1 METKLNPILIN
12 RAVEIYATQPNV
24 HHKDVANELGINP
37 KTLKKLRGD
46 AKFWHR
52 VYNHFMISYEG
63 EIIDVVRAMLRE
75 AKAGNTSAGRLVM
88 EHSGKLKQHLDIRIS
103 SPYEQWLSSQGAKQ
117 LEPSKEIPR
126 SKSSEV
132 QDTNWIQ
139 DAEIV
144 EPPED
149 VKDEIDVM
157 DKKLIKKKKWL
168 ERRRELHSWFKR
180 AEAVGIAPLPAKRP
194 TKGQRMD
201 WEMSVIRAEEEQLN
215 TNAES

>member
-1 METKLNPILIN
+1 METKVNPILIN

-46 AKFWHR
+46 ANFWKQ
-52 VYNHFMISYEG
+52 VYDYFMVSYEG

-88 EHSGKLKQHLDIRIS
+88 EHSGKLKQHLNIRIT
-103 SPYEQWLSSQGAKQ
+103 SPYEQWMSSQGKQ
-117 LEPSKEIPR
+117 LEPSKELR
-126 SKSSEV
+126 SN
-132 QDTNWIQ
+132 DTTLADANWIE

-144 EPPED
+144 EPPDD
-149 VKDEIDVM
+149 VKADIDVM

-168 ERRRELHSWFKR
+168 QRRRELHSWFKR
-180 AEAVGIAPLPAKRP
+180 AEAVGIAPLPARRP
-194 TKGQRMD
+194 TKGQRLA
-201 WEMSVIRAEEEQLN
+201 WEESIIQAEGL
-215 TNAES
+215 

>member
-37 KTLKKLRGD
+37 KTLKKLRSD
-46 AKFWHR
+46 ANFWKQ
-52 VYNHFMISYEG
+52 VYDYFMVSYEG

-88 EHSGKLKQHLDIRIS
+88 EHSGKLKQHLNIRIS
-103 SPYEQWLSSQGAKQ
+103 APYDLWLQAKERNQ
-117 LEPSKEIPR
+117 LEPSKEHTDN
-126 SKSSEV
+126 
-132 QDTNWIQ
+132 QNWIE

-149 VKDEIDVM
+149 VKADIDVM

-180 AEAVGIAPLPAKRP
+180 AEAVGIAPMPARRP
-194 TKGQRMD
+194 TKGQRLA
-201 WEMSVIRAEEEQLN
+201 WEESIIQAEGL
-215 TNAES
+215 

>member
-37 KTLKKLRGD
+37 KTLKKLRSD
-46 AKFWHR
+46 ANFWKQ
-52 VYNHFMISYEG
+52 VYDYFMVSYEG

-88 EHSGKLKQHLDIRIS
+88 EHSGKLKQHLNIRIT
-103 SPYEQWLSSQGAKQ
+103 SPYEQWMSSQGKQ
-117 LEPSKEIPR
+117 LEPSKELLTLRNGVSP
-126 SKSSEV
+126 S
-132 QDTNWIQ
+132 IQ
-139 DAEIV
+139 NAEII

-149 VKDEIDVM
+149 VKADIDVM

-168 ERRRELHSWFKR
+168 QRRRELHSWFKR
-180 AEAVGIAPLPAKRP
+180 AEAVGIAPLPARRP
-194 TKGQRMD
+194 TKGQRLD
-201 WEMSVIRAEEEQLN
+201 WEMGIIRAEEDAIN
-215 TNAES
+215 

>member
-46 AKFWHR
+46 ANFWHK
-52 VYNHFMISYEG
+52 VYDYFMVSYEG

-88 EHSGKLKQHLDIRIS
+88 EHSGKLQQHLNIRIS
-103 SPYEQWLSSQGAKQ
+103 SPYESWLASQGKQ
-117 LEPSKEIPR
+117 LEPSKELT
-126 SKSSEV
+126 SSNGRFA
-132 QDTNWIQ
+132 DTNWIE

-144 EPPED
+144 EPPAD
-149 VKDEIDVM
+149 VKDNIDVM
-157 DKKLIKKKKWL
+157 DRELIKKKKWMD
-168 ERRRELHSWFKR
+168 RRRELYSWGKIFY
-180 AEAVGIAPLPAKRP
+180 
-194 TKGQRMD
+194 
-201 WEMSVIRAEEEQLN
+201 S
-215 TNAES
+215 

>member
-37 KTLKKLRGD
+37 KTLKKLRSD
-46 AKFWHR
+46 ANFWKQ
-52 VYNHFMISYEG
+52 VYDYFMVSYEG

-88 EHSGKLKQHLDIRIS
+88 EHSGKLKQHLNIRIT
-103 SPYEQWLSSQGAKQ
+103 SPYEQWMSSQGKQ
-117 LEPSKEIPR
+117 LEPSKELLTLRNGVSP
-126 SKSSEV
+126 S
-132 QDTNWIQ
+132 IQ
-139 DAEIV
+139 NAEII

-149 VKDEIDVM
+149 VKADIDVM

-180 AEAVGIAPLPAKRP
+180 AEAVGIAPMPARRP
-194 TKGQRMD
+194 TKGQRLA
-201 WEMSVIRAEEEQLN
+201 WEESIIQAEGL
-215 TNAES
+215 

>member
-37 KTLKKLRGD
+37 KTLKKLRSD
-46 AKFWHR
+46 ANFWKQ
-52 VYNHFMISYEG
+52 VYDYFMVSYEG

-88 EHSGKLKQHLDIRIS
+88 EHSGTLKQHLNIRIT
-103 SPYEQWLSSQGAKQ
+103 SPYEQWMSSQGKQ
-117 LEPSKEIPR
+117 LEPSKELLTLRNGVSP
-126 SKSSEV
+126 S
-132 QDTNWIQ
+132 IQ
-139 DAEIV
+139 NAEII

-149 VKDEIDVM
+149 VKADIDVI

-180 AEAVGIAPLPAKRP
+180 AEAVGIAPMPARRP
-194 TKGQRMD
+194 TKGQRLA
-201 WEMSVIRAEEEQLN
+201 WEESIIQAEGL
-215 TNAES
+215 

>member
-37 KTLKKLRGD
+37 KTLKKIRGD
-46 AKFWHR
+46 ANFWKQ
-52 VYNHFMISYEG
+52 VYDHFMISYEG

-88 EHSGKLKQHLDIRIS
+88 EHSGKLKQHLDIKIS
-103 SPYEQWLSSQGAKQ
+103 SPYEQWLTSQGGKQ
-117 LEPSKEIPR
+117 LEPSKELT
-126 SKSSEV
+126 SNGSTLA
-132 QDTNWIQ
+132 DANWIE

-149 VKDEIDVM
+149 VKADIDVM
-157 DKKLIKKKKWL
+157 DNELIKKKKWL

-201 WEMSVIRAEEEQLN
+201 WEMSVIRAEEEQSN

>member
-46 AKFWHR
+46 ANFWKQ
-52 VYNHFMISYEG
+52 VYDYFMVSYEG

-88 EHSGKLKQHLDIRIS
+88 EHSGKLKQHLNIRIT
-103 SPYEQWLSSQGAKQ
+103 SPYEQWMSSQGKQ
-117 LEPSKEIPR
+117 LEPSKELLTLRNGVSP
-126 SKSSEV
+126 S
-132 QDTNWIQ
+132 IQ
-139 DAEIV
+139 NAEII
-144 EPPED
+144 EPSED
-149 VKDEIDVM
+149 VKADIDVM

-168 ERRRELHSWFKR
+168 QRRRELHSWFKR
-180 AEAVGIAPLPAKRP
+180 AEAVGIAPLPPKRP
-194 TKGQRMD
+194 TKGQRLD
-201 WEMSVIRAEEEQLN
+201 WEMSVIRAEDEQSN